1 MNPKPFSGL
10 NHFTVPFATGVPSFL
25 GPDERGARC
34 GARRPSGAEAPEGTA
49 RIGMTTAMRNPR
61 AAGYLRG
68 TTRTSAP
75 PGGGTP
81 PHGAPPPAGRPALDL
96 REEDLVEVLGQGPR
110 ALAGVREDGVREP
123 GTRIVDGAERHAR
136 VVPVEFRD
144 GGGRVEP
151 EAQTVA
157 GGPLG
162 HVAVRPE
169 HLGDERGRHD
179 PAVDD
184 RAPERGDVRGGRVEA
199 SVAASPDGQV
209 EDVAPQALVR

>member
-68 TTRTSAP
+68 TTRTSP
-75 PGGGTP
+75 
-81 PHGAPPPAGRPALDL
+81 PPPAGRPALDL

-123 GTRIVDGAERHAR
+123 GTRIVDGAERHA
-136 VVPVEFRD
+136 
-144 GGGRVEP
+144 
-151 EAQTVA
+151 
-157 GGPLG
+157 
-162 HVAVRPE
+162 
-169 HLGDERGRHD
+169 
-179 PAVDD
+179 
-184 RAPERGDVRGGRVEA
+184 
-199 SVAASPDGQV
+199 
-209 EDVAPQALVR
+209 